1 MTLRSFVTCAF
12 VAALPAVAAA
22 QQASTL
28 NAVAMRAGP
37 DSGYPLVAS
46 YGPGTPITVQGC
58 VEGYAWCDVI
68 GPNGYRGWV
77 HAGAIG
83 YPYQRRQVPVLGY
96 GAAIGIPVVSF
107 AVGPYWAA
115 HYPHRA
121 WYRERARWEVYR
133 PVVRPGAGG
142 RGGRRSSGAA
152 HPSPRCRGGGPAAR
166 RRPDCAGAGAWSV
179 VARKCSSAAA
189 CSNSFR
195 SSRGGIYLNHG
206 TVGVT
211 PLAVMRAR
219 AAILEEIERHPA
231 RYMIR
236 ELMQLGM
243 SAPPELPRLRA
254 AAGRVAEFVGV
265 RPEDLVFVDN
275 ASSGV
280 NAVLRAIE
288 LEPGDE
294 ILLTDHAYGGVAR
307 AAAFIARQR
316 GATVATVALPFPP
329 RDPDRLRLRAVAA
342 AITPRTRLAV
352 LDHVSSETAL
362 VMPLAAMAAACRA
375 RGVPVLVDGAHAPG
389 PVALDIAGLDV
400 DWYAANLHKW
410 CFAPRSCGILWAAPE
425 RQAALHPGGHLLGH
439 HQRRLAAGVRV
450 DRHPRSLALAG
461 GAGRPRLHARRA
473 RRGGDARLQPRPRLA
488 RARCAWASAG
498 ARPGPRRRRW
508 SAAWSPC
515 RLPARLGPASVDNA
529 QRLRDA
535 LFFGHR
541 IEAPVIARGGAL
553 WARLSMQVYNEDE
566 DVERFAAA
574 VESLTA

>member
-1 MTLRSFVTCAF
+1 MQFGRSLLEQF
-12 VAALPAVAAA
+12 
-22 QQASTL
+22 
-28 NAVAMRAGP
+28 
-37 DSGYPLVAS
+37 PLE
-46 YGPGTPITVQGC
+46 P
-58 VEGYAWCDVI
+58 
-68 GPNGYRGWV
+68 
-77 HAGAIG
+77 
-83 YPYQRRQVPVLGY
+83 
-96 GAAIGIPVVSF
+96 
-107 AVGPYWAA
+107 
-115 HYPHRA
+115 
-121 WYRERARWEVYR
+121 
-133 PVVRPGAGG
+133 
-142 RGGRRSSGAA
+142 
-152 HPSPRCRGGGPAAR
+152 
-166 RRPDCAGAGAWSV
+166 
-179 VARKCSSAAA
+179 
-189 CSNSFR
+189 
-195 SSRGGIYLNHG
+195 GGIYLNHG

-265 RPEDLVFVDN
+265 RTEDLVFVDN

-280 NAVLRAIE
+280 NAVLRSIE

-294 ILLTDHAYGGVAR
+294 ILLTDHTYGGVAR

-316 GATVATVALPFPP
+316 GATVATLALPFPP
-329 RDPDRLRLRAVAA
+329 PDPDRYVSALAA

-389 PVALDIAGLDV
+389 PIALDIAGLGV

-410 CFAPRSCGILWAAPE
+410 CFAPRSCGVLWAAPE
-425 RQAALHPGGHLLGH
+425 RQAALHPGVISWGITNDNWLQEFEWTGT
-439 HQRRLAAGVRV
+439 RDPSPWLAAPAGLAFMHDVLGVAAMRAWNH
-450 DRHPRSLALAG
+450 DLAWRSAL
-461 GAGRPRLHARRA
+461 RL
-473 RRGGDARLQPRPRLA
+473 GE
-488 RARCAWASAG
+488 
-498 ARPGPRRRRW
+498 RW
-508 SAAWSPC
+508 GTPWTTPEAMVGCMVTVP
-515 RLPARLGPASVDNA
+515 LPAQLGPGSVDNA

-535 LFFGHR
+535 LFFSHR

-574 VESLTA
+574 VESLIA

>member
-1 MTLRSFVTCAF
+1 MQF
-12 VAALPAVAAA
+12 
-22 QQASTL
+22 
-28 NAVAMRAGP
+28 
-37 DSGYPLVAS
+37 
-46 YGPGTPITVQGC
+46 
-58 VEGYAWCDVI
+58 
-68 GPNGYRGWV
+68 
-77 HAGAIG
+77 
-83 YPYQRRQVPVLGY
+83 
-96 GAAIGIPVVSF
+96 
-107 AVGPYWAA
+107 
-115 HYPHRA
+115 
-121 WYRERARWEVYR
+121 
-133 PVVRPGAGG
+133 G
-142 RGGRRSSGAA
+142 RGLLEQF
-152 HPSPRCRGGGPAAR
+152 PLEP
-166 RRPDCAGAGAWSV
+166 
-179 VARKCSSAAA
+179 
-189 CSNSFR
+189 
-195 SSRGGIYLNHG
+195 GGIYLNHG

-243 SAPPELPRLRA
+243 SAPPEVPRLRA

-265 RPEDLVFVDN
+265 RAEDLVFVDN

-294 ILLTDHAYGGVAR
+294 ILLTGPAYGGVAR
-307 AAAFIARQR
+307 AAAFIARRR
-316 GATVATVALPFPP
+316 GATVTTVALPFPP
-329 RDPDRLRLRAVAA
+329 HDPESYVCALAA

-389 PVALDIAGLDV
+389 QVALDIARLEV

-425 RQAALHPGGHLLGH
+425 RQAALHPGVISWGITNDDWLQEFEWTGT
-439 HQRRLAAGVRV
+439 RDPSPWLAAPAGLDFMHEVLGVAAMRAWNH
-450 DRHPRSLALAG
+450 DLAWRSAL
-461 GAGRPRLHARRA
+461 RL
-473 RRGGDARLQPRPRLA
+473 GE
-488 RARCAWASAG
+488 
-498 ARPGPRRRRW
+498 RW
-508 SAAWSPC
+508 GTPWTTPEAMVGCMVTVP
-515 RLPARLGPASVDNA
+515 LPARLGPGSVDNA

-535 LFFGHR
+535 LFFNHR

-574 VESLTA
+574 VEALRAG